1 MKTRIFAFCVVIVL
15 AAVIQAGNPVYSI
28 HLYPNGAHD
37 SNGYSPSDEYVKDG
51 YKFYQI
57 ADPRIDVYLPA
68 GMQQAKGIILSV
80 PGGGYRY
87 VSAGNEGIK
96 VADYFTARGYA
107 VAVLKYRLPNGH
119 ENVPLEDAIQ
129 AMRILRDSARVW
141 AQQGA
146 SVGVIGFSA
155 GGHLAAS
162 LLTHYTDTATRPDYG
177 VLVYP
182 VISMEAELTHKG
194 SCLQLLGE
202 DPTETQRNY
211 WSCEKNVTSATPPCI
226 IVACQDDP
234 TVKVAN
240 AMRFYEALTAHQVPS
255 SLLIVPVGKHGWGY
269 SRQFPDRE
277 LIDLAVLSFIR
288 NH

>member
-1 MKTRIFAFCVVIVL
+1 MKTRIFAFLTAIAFVTMAQ
-15 AAVIQAGNPVYSI
+15 AANPCRSI
-28 HLYPNGAHD
+28 LLYPNGAPD
-37 SNGYSPSDEYVKDG
+37 SNGFSPSDEYVKDAS
-51 YKFYQI
+51 KFYQI

-68 GMQQAKGIILSV
+68 GMQQAKGIILSI

-96 VADYFTARGYA
+96 VADYFTARGFA
-107 VAVLKYRLPNGH
+107 VAVLKYRLPNAH
-119 ENVPLEDAIQ
+119 EHVPLADAVQ
-129 AMRILRDSARVW
+129 AMRILRDSACVW
-141 AQQGA
+141 ARQGA
-146 SVGVIGFSA
+146 SIGVIGFSA

-162 LLTHYTDTATRPDYG
+162 LLTHCTEAAARPDYG

-182 VISMEAELTHKG
+182 VISMEPDLTHKG

-202 DPTETQRNY
+202 NPTEAQRNY
-211 WSCEKNVTSATPPCI
+211 WSAEKNVTSATPPCI

-240 AMRFYEALTAHQVPS
+240 AMRFYEALTAHQVSS
-255 SLLIVPVGKHGWGY
+255 SLLIVPAGKHGWGY

-277 LIDLAVLSFIR
+277 LIDQAVLSFIL

>member
-1 MKTRIFAFCVVIVL
+1 MKTHIFAFLL
-15 AAVIQAGNPVYSI
+15 ATAMATMVHAANPVCSI
-28 HLYPNGAHD
+28 RLYPNGVMD
-37 SNGYSPSDEYVKDG
+37 SNGYNPSDEYVKDG
-51 YKFYQI
+51 AKFYQI
-57 ADPRIDVYLPA
+57 ADPRMDIYLPSDNQLA
-68 GMQQAKGIILSV
+68 RGIILSM

-87 VSAGNEGIK
+87 VSTGNEGIK
-96 VADYFTARGYA
+96 VADYFTVRGYA

-119 ENVPLEDAIQ
+119 ENIPLEDAMQ

-141 AQQGA
+141 AQPGA
-146 SVGVIGFSA
+146 SVGVMGFSA

-162 LLTHYTDTATRPDYG
+162 LLTLYTDAITRPDYG

-182 VISMEAELTHKG
+182 VISMDANLTHKG

-202 DPTETQRNY
+202 NPTEEQRNY
-211 WSCEKNVTSATPPCI
+211 WSCEKNVTSSTPPCI

-234 TVKVAN
+234 TVQVAN
-240 AMRFYEALTAHQVPS
+240 SIRFYEALTENRVPS

-277 LIDLAVLSFIR
+277 LIEQAVLTFII